1 MNLKILSY
9 KEIKEIS
16 SDCNVIP
23 VCKPILADIETP
35 VSIWKKLYS
44 SEKHSFLLESVSGG
58 ETVARYSFWVVIPF

>member
-35 VSIWKKLYS
+35 VSIWKSSIPLKSTRFYWKVFPVVKLWPGTLS
-44 SEKHSFLLESVSGG
+44 WG
-58 ETVARYSFWVVIPF
+58 